1 MLDHLL
7 EPAFILAALAFVGV
21 IVLWIVQ
28 LKQKGTPNDQIAG
41 QVKLRAA
48 DMFDDGRDS
57 FVKWAKETTAAL
69 ATKTAQAPAASLKDA
84 YYDKE
89 NFDRDIGRVMAG
101 GYHGQLVKLDGKV
114 AIDGDTP
121 AIDYYTH
128 ANGNVTTQAP
138 AAAA

>member
-7 EPAFILAALAFVGV
+7 DPALILAALAFVGV
-21 IVLWIVQ
+21 IALWIVQ
-28 LKQKGTPNDQIAG
+28 LKQKGTPNDQIPG
-41 QVKLRAA
+41 QLKLRAA
-48 DMFDDGRDS
+48 DLFDDGRDS
-57 FVKWAKETTAAL
+57 FVQWAKEATAAL
-69 ATKTAQAPAASLKDA
+69 AAKTASTPGAILKDA

-101 GYHGQLVKLDGKV
+101 GYQGQLVKLDGKV

-128 ANGNVTTQAP
+128 TNGNVTTQAP
-138 AAAA
+138 PTA